1 MSSSRNYRNFTGNS
15 KIRESKVS
23 IINNRFYREY
33 FLDNQWN
40 TPDISEEE
48 MEEGK
53 TKILEELR

>member
-15 KIRESKVS
+15 KITERKVQNINTCFREH
-23 IINNRFYREY
+23 
-33 FLDNQWN
+33 FLDNKWN
-40 TPDISEEE
+40 IPDISEEE